1 MSGSE
6 FIFDGINSLY
16 YDLNKISLNGGG
28 GSYLHTPDWIDY
40 KKATINPRNDDD
52 GDNKCSQ
59 YSLTITLNYQSIG
72 KNPQRINKIKPLID
86 QYNWER
92 IDFPTQ
98 SKDWKKFESNNK
110 SIAVKVLYVPHNT
123 KKICPAYISKYNSTR
138 KNQAILLMITDGKKW
153 HYLAVIRLSA

>member
-59 YSLTITLNYQSIG
+59 HSLTITLNYQSIG

-123 KKICPAYISKYNSTR
+123 KKICPAYISK
-138 KNQAILLMITDGKKW
+138 
-153 HYLAVIRLSA
+153 